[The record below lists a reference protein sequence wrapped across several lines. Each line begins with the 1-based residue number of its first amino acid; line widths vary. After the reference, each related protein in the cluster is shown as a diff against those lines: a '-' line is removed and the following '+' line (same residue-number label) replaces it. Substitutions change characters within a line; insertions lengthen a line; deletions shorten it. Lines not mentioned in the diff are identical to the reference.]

1 MRDRR
6 LSILMLHLARLI
18 RPLPPG
24 IDVSPRLGD
33 TSSKQMDDRRFAD
46 NLERLLGLHAFP
58 AKYAARALGLSQS
71 AFSTWQSG
79 RRQPSFD
86 TAMRIGDFFEIEPRR
101 LARASFAS
109 LLANELADAE
119 RFERVEQRIRQ
130 ARRAHLHEVVQEE
143 NPEFAEIV
151 MEDIVKPALR
161 DDEAVRAEH
170 DAAADP
176 GSIHPETL
184 DSGDLTAEEV
194 LELAKEA
201 LDARHKER
209 GSLE

>member
-1 MRDRR
+1 
-6 LSILMLHLARLI
+6 
-18 RPLPPG
+18 
-24 IDVSPRLGD
+24 
-33 TSSKQMDDRRFAD
+33 MDDRPFAD

-86 TAMRIGDFFEIEPRR
+86 TAMRIGEFFEIEASR

-109 LLANELADAE
+109 LLANELSDAE

-130 ARRAHLHEVVQEE
+130 ARRAHLQEVVREE
-143 NPEFAEIV
+143 NPQFAEIV
-151 MEDIVKPALR
+151 MEDIVKPALL
-161 DDEAVRAEH
+161 DDEAVRTEH
-170 DAAADP
+170 DVVVDP
-176 GSIHPETL
+176 ASIHPETL
-184 DSGDLTAEEV
+184 DSGELDAKEV

-201 LDARHKER
+201 LEARQKGR
-209 GSLE
+209 GR